1 MHNQTKLVSNL
12 KIRVLEHFNFIK
24 TPNGKNILKNIGWLI
39 LDKLIKLSSG
49 LFLGVLIA
57 RYLGPNNFG
66 LLNYATAFAGLM
78 GALIS
83 LGLDSI
89 VIKELVKEPEKA
101 HLILGSSFALKLAA
115 SIIGVILNLIII
127 WLLNPENNVTIFLVV
142 VSSMGYIFQSINVI
156 DYYFQSKTQLKYTLI
171 AQNLAFFIILI
182 FRIYLL
188 ISKSSVVS
196 FAIATLIENA
206 ISSLFLI
213 FLFKKYAGFSIFN
226 WKFSKKI
233 SKKLLI
239 ESFPLMLA
247 SIASTINM
255 RVDQVMLGTMLNKK
269 EVGIFAAAVRIS
281 EIWFLVPAFLGMTI
295 YPSIILARERDY
307 SEYRKKVH
315 KIVFIMSTIVFP
327 FALIVTFFSEFIV
340 KLLYGESFVGASQIL
355 SIHIWSGVPYVAA
368 FAYGQV
374 FYAESL
380 TKLTSYTAFYTVA
393 VNLTLNYFLI
403 PRFGAVGAAYTS
415 MISAISAFVLSM
427 VLLNKHSKIF
437 STKLD
442 FNYEKK

>member
-1 MHNQTKLVSNL
+1 
-12 KIRVLEHFNFIK
+12 
-24 TPNGKNILKNIGWLI
+24 
-39 LDKLIKLSSG
+39 
-49 LFLGVLIA
+49 
-57 RYLGPNNFG
+57 
-66 LLNYATAFAGLM
+66 
-78 GALIS
+78 
-83 LGLDSI
+83 
-89 VIKELVKEPEKA
+89 
-101 HLILGSSFALKLAA
+101 
-115 SIIGVILNLIII
+115 
-127 WLLNPENNVTIFLVV
+127 
-142 VSSMGYIFQSINVI
+142 MGYIFQSINVI

-188 ISKSSVVS
+188 ISKSSVVG

-226 WKFSKKI
+226 WKFSKKV

-442 FNYEKK
+442 FHYEKK